1 MHIYDLSLVN
11 LYSCQIKVSQYMTYT
26 LSEIAEKIGAVVE
39 GDANCSIHSLATLA
53 NAKTGQIA
61 FLSNTKYRDQLSAT
75 KASAVIVSPDC
86 LADCSTNALVMAN
99 PYMGYA
105 LVAQMLDS
113 TPKPANEIHPTAV
126 IDISADIASTVSIGA
141 NSVIESG
148 AVLADGVTI
157 GAGCFIGKNV
167 KIGKNTALWANV
179 TVYHQVEIGEY
190 CLIQANTVIG
200 SDGFGYA
207 NHQGN
212 WVKIPQ
218 LGSVIIGDRV
228 EIGASTTIDRGAL
241 DDTMIK
247 DGVILDNQIQ
257 IAHNV
262 VIGENTAMAACSVI
276 AGSTVVGKNCTIAGM
291 VGVNGHINIA
301 DNCVF
306 TGFAMVTKNITESGV
321 YSSGLPAQTN
331 KEWQKTNARIRKLE
345 TTNKKIKALEQEI
358 VALKTNANS

>member
-1 MHIYDLSLVN
+1 MDYKLSD
-11 LYSCQIKVSQYMTYT
+11 
-26 LSEIAEKIGAVVE
+26 IADKIGATVK
-39 GDANCSIHSLATLA
+39 GDANCLISSLATLS
-53 NAKTGQIA
+53 NATSGQIA
-61 FLSNTKYRDQLSAT
+61 FLSNAKYRQQLGDT

-86 LADCSTNALVMAN
+86 VDDCHTNALVMDN

-105 LVAQMLDS
+105 QVAQLLDT
-113 TPKPANEIHPTAV
+113 TPKTANGIHPSAVIDSTAV
-126 IDISADIASTVSIGA
+126 IASNVSIGA
-141 NSVIESG
+141 NAVIESG
-148 AVLADGVTI
+148 VELAQGVSI

-167 KIGKNTALWANV
+167 KISQHTSLWANV
-179 TVYHQVEIGEY
+179 TIYHNVEIGEH

-218 LGSVIIGDRV
+218 LGSVIIGNNV

-241 DDTMIK
+241 DDTQIK

-276 AGSTVVGKNCTIAGM
+276 AGSTVVGKNCTLAGL
-291 VGVNGHINIA
+291 VGVNGHINIT

-306 TGFAMVTKNITESGV
+306 TGFAMVTKNITQSGV
-321 YSSGLPAQTN
+321 YSSGLPAQPN
-331 KEWQKTNARIRKLE
+331 RDWQKTNARIRKLE
-345 TTNKKIKALEQEI
+345 STNNKIKALEKEI
-358 VALKTNANS
+358 AALKTNATSE